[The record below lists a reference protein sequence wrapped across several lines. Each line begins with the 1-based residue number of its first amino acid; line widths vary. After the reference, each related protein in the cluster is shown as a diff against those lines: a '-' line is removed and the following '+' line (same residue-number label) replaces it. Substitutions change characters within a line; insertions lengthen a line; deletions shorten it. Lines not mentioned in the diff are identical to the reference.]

1 MRRMAEYPFDK
12 SRISL
17 GFLSGIDQID
27 HARVKLETKF
37 FFSTQQGFLTRD
49 RPPGCYASRNCAA
62 IQADNPTDPKE
73 KVAA

>member
-27 HARVKLETKF
+27 HARVKLETKV
-37 FFSTQQGFLTRD
+37 FLLHTARIFNS
-49 RPPGCYASRNCAA
+49 RPARRLLRFPQLRGHTGR
-62 IQADNPTDPKE
+62 
-73 KVAA
+73 